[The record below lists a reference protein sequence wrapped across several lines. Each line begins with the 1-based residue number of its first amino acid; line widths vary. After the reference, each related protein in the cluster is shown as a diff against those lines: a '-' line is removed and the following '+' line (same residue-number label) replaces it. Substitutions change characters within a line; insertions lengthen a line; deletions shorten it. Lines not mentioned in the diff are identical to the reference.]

1 MLFYYSTKID
11 IKMFNSKFKSMFQLD
26 KVAHFGLGGMITAC
40 MALLSI
46 LQEPLST
53 ASLLLCPFVG
63 HVCVFILS
71 LMKEYIVDSE
81 INWIDI
87 LAAMLGSAVV
97 HVVVGLGA
105 MFQVM

>member
-1 MLFYYSTKID
+1 MLQI
-11 IKMFNSKFKSMFQLD
+11 D

-53 ASLLLCPFVG
+53 ASLLLCPFIG

-71 LMKEYIVDSE
+71 LLKEYIVDDE

-97 HVVVGLGA
+97 HVVVGLGV
-105 MFQVM
+105 MFKIMS

>member
-1 MLFYYSTKID
+1 
-11 IKMFNSKFKSMFQLD
+11 MFNSKFKSMFQLD

-40 MALLSI
+40 MALVSI

-53 ASLLLCPFVG
+53 SGILLCPIIG

-71 LMKEYIVDSE
+71 WMKEYIVDDTT
-81 INWIDI
+81 NWIDI

-97 HVVVGLGA
+97 HVVVGLGIC
-105 MFQVM
+105 FKLLSC

>member
-1 MLFYYSTKID
+1 MLQI
-11 IKMFNSKFKSMFQLD
+11 D

-40 MALLSI
+40 MALVSI

-53 ASLLLCPFVG
+53 SGILLCPIIG

-97 HVVVGLGA
+97 HVVVGLGV
-105 MFQVM
+105 MFKIMS